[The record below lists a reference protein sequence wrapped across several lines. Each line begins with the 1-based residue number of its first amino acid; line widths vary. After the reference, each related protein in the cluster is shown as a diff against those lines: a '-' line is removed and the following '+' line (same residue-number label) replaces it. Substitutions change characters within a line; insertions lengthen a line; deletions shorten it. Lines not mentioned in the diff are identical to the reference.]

1 MDEQL
6 NITRINTRLCSKRKF
21 LSASRIG
28 ISPVSNAFNCF
39 GGPQNDEVEF
49 ITIIIL
55 DSLDAVRRS
64 AGEDH
69 EQAVM
74 PENARLCYHVSI
86 IVPSITRSK
95 QKEETTNRG
104 FKWGFC
110 H

>member
-6 NITRINTRLCSKRKF
+6 NITRTNTRLCSKRKF

-28 ISPVSNAFNCF
+28 ISPVSKAFNCF

-55 DSLDAVRRS
+55 DSLDAVRRF

-74 PENARLCYHVSI
+74 PENARAVLSRFDH
-86 IVPSITRSK
+86 RS
-95 QKEETTNRG
+95 QHYEIQTERRDNE
-104 FKWGFC
+104 
-110 H
+110 